1 MEKKQEIFNLVK
13 AKHELVKAYGEEYGY
28 QYVLMTVLI
37 GSQNYCLDTADSDVD
52 TYSYV
57 LPSYLNFITNSSPL
71 ISKEISLADSSKAYI
86 RDIRLGLNS
95 LRKSSPNSV
104 ECFLSAYKVY
114 DPFFD
119 EVLNNYLNN
128 DDTLFYLTHCNYKNM
143 IDAIAGTVSG
153 LHGRN
158 MSLGKKYAH
167 ALRLKNLLD
176 KYLNISAFPS
186 QYLIPDPK
194 VLEIAFK
201 AKNYPENFT
210 EEKLKQKYEEIRDD
224 LNTFKKYY
232 QVSEVEKGIEYLTA
246 HNIDRLE
253 YKLFDKYFEL
263 NGLVRR
269 TP

>member
-1 MEKKQEIFNLVK
+1 MEKREKVLKQVQ

-28 QYVLMTVLI
+28 KFVLMTVLV
-37 GSQNYCLDTADSDVD
+37 GSQNYYLDTENSDVD

-57 LPSYLNFITNSSPL
+57 LPDYLDFICNSGPL
-71 ISKEISLADSSKAYI
+71 ISKEISLADGSKAYI

-114 DPFFD
+114 DPFF
-119 EVLNNYLNN
+119 EEILHNYLDN

-143 IDAIAGTVSG
+143 VDAVAGTVGG

-167 ALRLKNLLD
+167 ALRLKDLLD
-176 KYLNISAFPS
+176 KYLDVSAFPS
-186 QYLIPDPK
+186 QYLIPYPK
-194 VLEIAFK
+194 TLEIAFN
-201 AKNYPENFT
+201 AKNHSEDFT
-210 EEKLKQKYEEIRDD
+210 EEELEQEYNKIKDELNIFKEHYKIDD
-224 LNTFKKYY
+224 MGKR
-232 QVSEVEKGIEYLTA
+232 IEYLAA

-269 TP
+269 TL